1 MNASKALLKGVYH
14 CEIRTVDGAVRDTFS
29 VGNLVPA
36 TGLNHMLSSTLG
48 ETSQITAWYV
58 GLLGNLAPADGTT
71 MANVAASEVTAYDE
85 YAVSRPAYTP
95 NGASTAKKITNSS
108 SPAVFTCT
116 TDSTVVYGMFLA
128 SSTSGSTG
136 VLLSAAT
143 FSTSKTLDED
153 ETLTVTYEL
162 TAADDGV

>member
-48 ETSQITAWYV
+48 ETSQITSWYM
-58 GLLGNLAPADGTT
+58 GLLGNITPADGTT
-71 MANVAASEVTAYDE
+71 MATVAANEVTAYDE
-85 YAVSRPAYTP
+85 YSTSRPDYTP
-95 NGASTAKKITNSS
+95 DGASTAKKITNAA
-108 SPAVFTCT
+108 SPAVFTCS
-116 TDSTVVYGMFLA
+116 TDSTSVYGMFLA

-143 FSTSKTLDED
+143 FSTTKTLDD
-153 ETLTVTYEL
+153 GETLTVTYEL
-162 TAADDGV
+162 TAADDGA